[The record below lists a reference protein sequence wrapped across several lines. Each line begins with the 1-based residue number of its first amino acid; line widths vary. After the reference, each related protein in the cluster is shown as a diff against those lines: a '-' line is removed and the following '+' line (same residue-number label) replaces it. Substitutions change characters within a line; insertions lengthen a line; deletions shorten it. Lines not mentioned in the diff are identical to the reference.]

1 MGKKFSKKLLSL
13 FVALLMVVTT
23 FPVTALSATEEEHDC
38 AVCNGSGT
46 IECTECENGQ
56 IDVTCSACGG
66 SGLVTANCDACSAT
80 GYLENSCPTCA
91 GTGLDGENQCSDCSG
106 NGVVQIPCDNC
117 NATGLIETTCESCN
131 GNKVV
136 KEDCAVC
143 SATGEVE
150 CTTCA
155 GTGKISREYEIC
167 PDCDGTGECNMCAGT
182 GVLDQDC
189 SVCNGTKIV
198 DCEDCVAGEVRM
210 ACDVCNATGEV
221 TVKKP
226 CATCAATG
234 MLDGVVCPDCN
245 GTKEIESAEECSEC
259 ENGYVISVCTNCG
272 GAGTIDCSNC
282 ENGKEKITCTQCN
295 GTKKCARCSGTGKIY
310 TTQDDSFAFSDPNPQ
325 PIEVGDTYQNVAT
338 STNNVSG
345 EIQYSVDDDS
355 IATVSDDGTVTALRV
370 GTVVVTASI
379 ATDYTYS
386 SAKVSYNL
394 SIEKGNPEIS
404 DIYATEITYG
414 QTLADSTLSAKATLD
429 GKNISGKIEWKN
441 SEIKPKVNDSNKT
454 EYDCVFTPDDQD
466 NYNPVDCKATLKIK
480 QASINPIITP
490 YQGAYDK
497 ESHDALE
504 ISGILDTDTIT
515 YFVDGVQ
522 VDSMPTVKDVSDNEK
537 IITVRI
543 ERDENYNDFEEN
555 YSCLITKIDI
565 DADIS
570 ANEWTY
576 TGEEQDALTITNNS
590 GEEITSVTYT
600 PKELQDGELSI
611 SKDGKVKDAGVYRY
625 EVTLVIN
632 NNYNEKVVFPV
643 ITTVA
648 QADSELKITNDP
660 EKTYKY
666 EKNQKI
672 QINTEKSAL
681 TTADVTYK
689 VDNDEVATISDTG
702 ELSILQPGNVTVTA
716 SVEETD
722 NCKADEATIT
732 ITISPG
738 DYIPAF
744 ENGDQVTLTYG
755 AQTEYVNALD
765 VDSVKSSG
773 EISYSIE
780 PVNSELVASFDTTTG
795 KIVFADGVQSGS
807 LTVTANIAA
816 DEYYNAQEIS
826 YKLEVMPLET
836 PDNAY
841 TVDTSIDD
849 NGWIYTSPVQIS
861 AAEGYQISKQC
872 SFAAENWSDSIT
884 FDTID
889 GTNEFKFYIRD
900 SSGKIT
906 SVITESQNVD
916 CTAPRDLTITFSDT
930 AITKVL
936 EGITFGFYNSKNKKL
951 SVTLK
956 ASDATSGLEKFVYC
970 YDGKNDIEIV
980 PDENGECTFTIESEY
995 KGQVKFTAYDKA
1007 GNFASFD
1014 SKNNKAVQ
1022 GAINDL
1028 TAPEGTVAY
1037 SEPANSVG
1045 GLRYYSVAPEL
1056 TFTIDE
1062 EYFFSTY
1069 ELSDETVSTLD
1080 KNVGLNITKDGEE
1093 YYTGSAVPD
1102 EENADLFTAEL
1113 NEKAKTIS
1121 VVIPSVLDEKAN
1133 DGVYAVKLLYSD
1145 LSGNSFEIES
1155 ENFVIDTTVPVV
1167 TVSYDNNTVNENAKD
1182 DSFFD
1187 KARTATITV
1196 EEHNFDAESI
1206 VAQITAKDIAGEDI
1220 ETAEA
1225 VAMLA
1230 DLEWNS
1236 EGDTHTAT
1244 IKYSDDAWYTFAL
1257 TSFKDYALN
1266 EMNPDNENKVIY
1278 ADETVSPEQFVVDKE
1293 IAEVEIST
1301 EKPLAYKILDG
1312 ITFGFFSK
1320 STVTITVED
1329 ATSGMQKLTYES
1341 LKTANSKG
1349 DHHGE
1354 IAIEEMDSTVI
1365 NEGYQVSKY
1374 EFTIDDEYKDSIE
1387 ATVLDNSGNESS
1399 TQLINEDS
1407 DEYNGIIVD
1416 TTDPVFSEI
1425 AYNAINE
1432 VQEENQ
1438 TKYYYAESAKVVFA
1452 VDEEYFY
1459 ANYYDSAVS
1468 ANSEENPIS
1477 ALSNDV
1483 TLEITKN
1490 GDPYYTGSA
1499 VPEEEKA
1506 NLFTAQLNEDA
1517 GTITVTIPSVFE
1529 GQANDGDFVVTVS
1542 YTDLSDH
1549 TASVTTDILVIDTTA
1564 PVVTLSYDN
1573 NTVNENA
1580 KDDTFF
1586 DKARTA
1592 TITVEEHN
1600 FDAESIDATITAKD
1614 IAGEDIEAAEAIEM
1628 LANLEWDPEGAEG
1641 NTHTATIKYSDDAWY
1656 TFELTSFKDY
1666 ALNEMNPDNNNEVI
1680 YGESAV
1686 SPDAFVVD
1694 KSAPTDVII
1703 TYSDEITVIEEVL
1716 QKLFWFYNPETANEC
1731 EVTLTSTDA
1740 ISGIQYFTY
1749 SYNGNA
1755 IDVQTENIDDMTV
1768 RQETDLVQND
1778 EDKSEFS
1785 YTFTIP
1791 AEFRGKV
1798 TASATDNSGNAT
1810 SNITESENTI
1820 IVDTEAPGLNV
1831 DYSTAANTVNGIN
1844 YYSGDVTVTVTVD
1857 EENFMDGEYAAEGIR
1872 DMAINA
1878 DILGDDN
1885 ETVTKESYQINNWT
1899 RDDDTNLWTGTFVL
1913 STEGDYTLSISYADK
1928 SGNEV
1933 AYTNSDHQIT
1943 IDKTA
1948 PVVTVSYDNNTV
1960 NENAKDD
1967 SFFDKARTA
1976 TITVEEHNFNPEII
1990 DATITAKDIAGEDIE
2005 AAEAIE
2011 MLANLEWDPEGA
2023 EGNTH
2028 TATIKYSDDAW
2039 YTFEL
2044 TSFKD
2049 YALNEMNPD
2058 NENKVIYTDET
2069 ISPEK
2074 FVVDTVSPSND
2085 VSYTFTN
2092 KYDSSLKKVLNV
2104 LTFGVFFNG
2113 NIEVKV
2119 SAQDMTS
2126 GLYIA
2131 KLYIKSVSDDA
2142 DVSNMKITGMGSNG
2156 QDNYDEFVLTENDNT
2171 KGNTTFTVDASE
2183 LDEFRGQLYIEIYDK
2198 SGNLY
2203 RNNSGDTNIVDGKI
2217 TVNNQV
2223 IDNNV
2228 NSIDNIEQYESSE
2241 YHKETSSIAIRYSN
2255 AVKSTVNQAS
2265 PAKDEAVKL
2274 INGKISSLADED
2286 KHMCASNVPLF
2297 NTNVPLNISVTDNSS
2312 GISTLD
2318 IMIFDANEDREIATY
2333 KTVIR
2338 SDGEIESDTTK
2349 KFNSASAGSWDLEQN
2364 EYGLT
2369 VSANR
2374 NITVSANYNDIVV
2387 LVQLTDNAGNVS
2399 YDYYQFG
2406 IDKTSPSVSATFN
2419 DLSNAQ
2425 NGSYY
2430 REKRTL
2436 TVTVKERDFTH
2447 SGKSVIFTYK
2457 YQGETN
2463 SYIIDSNKFKAID
2476 SAPIYNDSKS
2486 YTFTI
2491 DKFTQDGEYADFKFE
2506 IEDRVGNSTN
2516 ADKSVI
2522 RSNNNN
2528 MFRYDHIAP
2537 VITIASDRHGQN
2549 SNTKFYQDSRVIT
2562 VTVRDRYATN
2572 SKAQSYIVRRVNNL
2586 TDFSFADSE
2595 ANQRYHTASRTLT
2608 YTFTFRTNTSIDCA
2622 LLLNTISDLAGNRVS
2637 NVPNI
2642 ANGADFVIDG
2652 RIPQSFSATIT
2663 EDGESGVNV
2672 LNQSDYKVFV
2682 GDDITLTITCED
2694 ENLRYANISD
2704 VRLVCAALTSSGRTE
2719 EHVFEL
2725 NKVSSQSSR
2734 NRITYSINNLDY
2746 DGFYDLSFTV
2756 TDDSGKQS
2764 SVQNIR
2770 FALSRNGALFASKD
2784 IESIQNHGA
2793 YNINSISDIAFNQ
2806 YSAQRN
2812 TKATLYI
2819 SSKNGSLGFKGRTL
2833 VEGVDYV
2840 INGGNLL
2847 DSDLN
2852 CYRSIYRLTKNAFM
2866 MDDGRILDGVYLITI
2881 TPDNTSSENGQRS
2894 VNAQSTSFEVTI
2906 DATNPVISDVNTSY
2920 TTSYGSDENYEF
2932 KQDDNKTLFTDTINL
2947 EFNVSDTFSGINENT
2962 VSVTWGEE
2970 TEKRQVT
2977 KNENGNYSIKLNSDD
2992 AQNGNVVNISVEDKA
3007 GNSINYSFELNLNNN
3022 FWIYIVIAAFCLIA
3036 LIIVIVLV
3044 IKSKKPKKD

>member
-1 MGKKFSKKLLSL
+1 MRKKFGKKLFSL

-38 AVCNGSGT
+38 AVCNGSGV
-46 IECTECENGQ
+46 IECAECENGQ
-56 IDVTCSACGG
+56 IDVICSVCSG
-66 SGLVTANCDACSAT
+66 SGLVTADCNVCSAT
-80 GYLENSCPTCA
+80 GYLEVTCSTCT
-91 GTGLDGENQCSDCSG
+91 GTGLNGETQCSDCSG
-106 NGVVQIPCDNC
+106 NGIVQIPCDNC
-117 NATGLIETTCESCN
+117 NATGSIETTCERCN

-167 PDCDGTGECNMCAGT
+167 PDCDGTGECNMCAGA
-182 GVLDQDC
+182 GVLEQNC

-198 DCEDCVAGEVRM
+198 DCEDCVAGEVRTV
-210 ACDVCNATGEV
+210 CDICNGTGNV
-221 TVKKP
+221 TVKSP
-226 CATCAATG
+226 CVTCAATG

-245 GTKEIESAEECSEC
+245 GTKEIESAEDCSEC

-272 GAGTIDCSNC
+272 GTGTIDCSNC
-282 ENGKEKITCTQCN
+282 ENGKEEITCTQCN
-295 GTKKCARCSGTGKIY
+295 GTKKCARCLGTGKIY
-310 TTQDDSFAFSDPNPQ
+310 TTQDSSFAFSDPNPQ

-345 EIQYSVDDDS
+345 EIKYSVDDDS

-414 QTLADSTLSAKATLD
+414 QTLADSTLSAKATLG

-441 SEIKPKVNDSNKT
+441 SEIKPVVNDSNTT

-466 NYNPVDCKATLKIK
+466 NYNPVDCKATLNIK

-537 IITVRI
+537 EITVKIKRN
-543 ERDENYNDFEEN
+543 ENYIDFEGT
-555 YSCLITKIDI
+555 YSCLITRIDI
-565 DADIS
+565 DAEIQ
-570 ANEWTY
+570 NPVLVY

-590 GEEITSVTYT
+590 GDEITSVTYT

-611 SKDGKVKDAGVYRY
+611 SNDGKVKNAGVYRY

-648 QADSELKITNDP
+648 QADPELEITNDP

-716 SVEETD
+716 SIEETD

-738 DYIPAF
+738 DYTPAF

-841 TVDTSIDD
+841 TVDTSIND

-861 AAEGYQISKQC
+861 AAEDYQISKQC

-916 CTAPRDLTITFSDT
+916 CTAPQDLTITFSDT

-936 EGITFGFYNSKNKKL
+936 EGITFGFYNSNNKKL
-951 SVTLK
+951 SVMLK

-995 KGQVKFTAYDKA
+995 KGQVNFTAYDKA

-1014 SKNNKAVQ
+1014 SKNNKTVQ

-1037 SEPANSVG
+1037 SEPANTVG

-1093 YYTGSAVPD
+1093 YYTGSAVPED
-1102 EENADLFTAEL
+1102 ENANLFTAEL
-1113 NEKAKTIS
+1113 DEDAKTIS

-1155 ENFVIDTTVPVV
+1155 ENFVIDTTAPIV

-1182 DSFFD
+1182 DTFFD

-1220 ETAEA
+1220 EAAEA

-1293 IAEVEIST
+1293 IAKVEIST

-1312 ITFGFFSK
+1312 ITFGFFGK

-1349 DHHGE
+1349 DYRGE
-1354 IAIEEMDSTVI
+1354 ITIEEMDSTVI

-1425 AYNAINE
+1425 SYNAINE

-1468 ANSEENPIS
+1468 ANSEENPIN

-1506 NLFTAQLNEDA
+1506 NLFTAQLNENA
-1517 GTITVTIPSVFE
+1517 GTITVTIPSVLE

-1564 PVVTLSYDN
+1564 PVVTVSYDN

-1600 FDAESIDATITAKD
+1600 FDAESIVAQITAKD
-1614 IAGEDIEAAEAIEM
+1614 IAGEDIEAAEAVAM
-1628 LANLEWDPEGAEG
+1628 LADLEWNSEGD
-1641 NTHTATIKYSDDAWY
+1641 THTATIKYSDDAWY
-1656 TFELTSFKDY
+1656 TF
-1666 ALNEMNPDNNNEVI
+1666 A
-1680 YGESAV
+1680 
-1686 SPDAFVVD
+1686 
-1694 KSAPTDVII
+1694 
-1703 TYSDEITVIEEVL
+1703 
-1716 QKLFWFYNPETANEC
+1716 
-1731 EVTLTSTDA
+1731 
-1740 ISGIQYFTY
+1740 
-1749 SYNGNA
+1749 
-1755 IDVQTENIDDMTV
+1755 
-1768 RQETDLVQND
+1768 
-1778 EDKSEFS
+1778 
-1785 YTFTIP
+1785 
-1791 AEFRGKV
+1791 
-1798 TASATDNSGNAT
+1798 
-1810 SNITESENTI
+1810 
-1820 IVDTEAPGLNV
+1820 
-1831 DYSTAANTVNGIN
+1831 
-1844 YYSGDVTVTVTVD
+1844 
-1857 EENFMDGEYAAEGIR
+1857 
-1872 DMAINA
+1872 
-1878 DILGDDN
+1878 
-1885 ETVTKESYQINNWT
+1885 
-1899 RDDDTNLWTGTFVL
+1899 
-1913 STEGDYTLSISYADK
+1913 
-1928 SGNEV
+1928 
-1933 AYTNSDHQIT
+1933 
-1943 IDKTA
+1943 
-1948 PVVTVSYDNNTV
+1948 
-1960 NENAKDD
+1960 
-1967 SFFDKARTA
+1967 
-1976 TITVEEHNFNPEII
+1976 
-1990 DATITAKDIAGEDIE
+1990 
-2005 AAEAIE
+2005 
-2011 MLANLEWDPEGA
+2011 
-2023 EGNTH
+2023 
-2028 TATIKYSDDAW
+2028 
-2039 YTFEL
+2039 L

-2058 NENKVIYTDET
+2058 NENKVIYSDKTV
-2069 ISPEK
+2069 SSEK
-2074 FVVDTVSPSND
+2074 FVIDTVSPSND

-2092 KYDSSLKKVLNV
+2092 QYDSSLKKVLNV

-2113 NIEVKV
+2113 NIEIKV

-2126 GLYIA
+2126 GLYKA

-2142 DVSNMKITGMGSNG
+2142 DVSNMKITGLGSNG

-2171 KGNTTFTVDASE
+2171 KGDTTFTVDARE

-2203 RNNSGDTNIVDGKI
+2203 RNNSDDTNIVDGKI

-2241 YHKETSSIAIRYSN
+2241 YHKETSSIVIRYSN
-2255 AVKSTVNQAS
+2255 EVESTVNQAS

-2286 KHMCASNVPLF
+2286 QHMCASNVPLF

-2312 GISTLD
+2312 GISMLD

-2338 SDGEIESDTTK
+2338 SDGEIESNTTK
-2349 KFNSASAGSWDLEQN
+2349 KFSFASAGSWNLEQN

-2406 IDKTSPSVSATFN
+2406 IDKTSPSVSAAFN

-2457 YQGETN
+2457 YQGETK
-2463 SYIIDSNKFKAID
+2463 SYIINSNKFKAVD
-2476 SAPIYNDSKS
+2476 STPIYNDSKS

-2522 RSNNNN
+2522 RSSNNN

-2572 SKAQSYIVRRVNNL
+2572 SKAQSYIVRRVSNL

-2595 ANQRYHTASRTLT
+2595 ANQRYHTASRILT

-2642 ANGADFVIDG
+2642 TNGADFVIDG

-2663 EDGESGVNV
+2663 EDGKSGVNV

-2770 FALSRNGALFASKD
+2770 FAISRNGALFASKD

-2793 YNINSISDIAFNQ
+2793 YNIDSISDIAFNQ

-2840 INGGNLL
+2840 ISGGNLL

-2992 AQNGNVVNISVEDKA
+2992 AQNGNTVNISVEDKA

-3036 LIIVIVLV
+3036 LIIVMALV
-3044 IKSKKPKKD
+3044 IKSKNSKKD